1 MLHLKSFLIIN
12 CLRLVDLSLECMIKI
27 RKWPWCEALPRTT
40 RKDLIAF
47 GQLRKNKK
55 MLKNTRTVVWEMTL
69 SQTASGLHTFFLF
82 FFSHCN
88 YKYYLRLN
96 PFFDN
101 LIASTGLLQQQ
112 RREPCAGHTLAS
124 VSLCRLT
131 SLSVG
136 SRRVTEGGSHHNHCR
151 GCELGGETQ
160 TSAVVFF
167 EETGLM
173 LTSLWRM
180 REQVI
185 LIHSL
190 EVAARNCFLF

>member
-1 MLHLKSFLIIN
+1 MKRYLEQHVKISLLLGNWEKIKRCLRIPGRLCGKLLCHRLLLVCTLFFLSLIVIIN
-12 CLRLVDLSLECMIKI
+12 II
-27 RKWPWCEALPRTT
+27 FAWT
-40 RKDLIAF
+40 
-47 GQLRKNKK
+47 Q
-55 MLKNTRTVVWEMTL
+55 VW
-69 SQTASGLHTFFLF
+69 
-82 FFSHCN
+82 
-88 YKYYLRLN
+88 
-96 PFFDN
+96 FFDN

-160 TSAVVFF
+160 TSAVIFF